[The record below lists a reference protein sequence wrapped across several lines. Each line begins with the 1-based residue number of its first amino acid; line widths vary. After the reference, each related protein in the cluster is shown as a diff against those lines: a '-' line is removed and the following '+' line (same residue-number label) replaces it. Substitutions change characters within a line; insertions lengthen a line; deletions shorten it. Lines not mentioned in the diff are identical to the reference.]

1 MPAPVHSLKLQ
12 VTSTGVVQAVV
23 NLDKLAK
30 AATHVS
36 ASYTTMRSV
45 VIGTTRDIVAGSA
58 ATVVAAKATTTG
70 ATAAVTAATAKA
82 TEAAA
87 TTANTT
93 ATAASTAAK
102 TTETAATTASTTA
115 KVVGAAASKRSAVAT
130 TQMGSATIFGVGATK
145 SATVAMYAFRRSL
158 LSLITPVLL
167 VLGPLGLMF
176 QQFQATKSL
185 QVFQAQLRTATGSIE
200 GAAEALEAL
209 KDFAMETPFEL
220 EKSLEAF
227 VKLTNRGLT
236 PSEAAMRSYG
246 NTASALGF
254 DLTQMIEAVADATTF
269 EFERL
274 KEFGINAKSQGD
286 KVSFTFQG
294 TTKTVGRNAKEIE
307 GFLMSL
313 GDVNFAGAMEIQMAT
328 VGGLASNLKDIWNE
342 MFRTFSEAGAGD
354 GISSFLSGAT
364 ARLKSFISA
373 MKSGELEA
381 SVESWTIAWRD
392 AAEDITAAIDLI
404 SAVVNDAATT
414 WGINLGD
421 AWEPAVR
428 AAKLLPATFATA
440 IKWAG
445 VEIGALILYAEAA
458 ATGMADVFGIAF
470 NTILSS
476 AVTLGKGMAS
486 ALNPFSE
493 LTAKEL
499 GAAAIADA
507 AAQIAAGTELATS
520 KWNNMQA
527 DMAFAGQARKQVLAE
542 VLAEFDVTATKVDVA
557 TTKSKELRAAYEAE
571 ATAREAARAGED
583 RTAKFKIQVEGDPI
597 NSTELT
603 ELREKLLEERE
614 LEDYEFQL
622 RTDRALEY
630 YDEEQAL
637 LTRALGAKQ
646 LQEAEYQTASQE
658 SWRKYSATLTKIQ
671 QDEAKARARTQLQA
685 LTGAGQVASGLRNLA
700 EEGSSARQVLFGIEK
715 GMAVAQAIVF
725 TNLAA
730 VRAMA
735 ELGPIAG
742 PAAAASITTWGYANA
757 AIIAAT
763 AVSDASSG
771 NFADGGI
778 VGGSSFSGDNVVA
791 NVNSGEMILNSSQQ
805 KNLFDN
811 ANGRGNGGSMGTIVH
826 VNNYGNDEVEVTESR
841 IGDQKLIEIAVRT
854 AKAEINAEIR
864 SGSGDHERALQSRD
878 RRVG

>member
-12 VTSTGVVQAVV
+12 VTSTGVAQAVSS
-23 NLDKLAK
+23 LDKLAA

-36 ASYTTMRSV
+36 AAYTTMRSV
-45 VIGTTRDIVAGSA
+45 VVGTTRDIAAASAVTVAGAKATSTNAAATASA
-58 ATVVAAKATTTG
+58 AAAKA
-70 ATAAVTAATAKA
+70 
-82 TEAAA
+82 
-87 TTANTT
+87 
-93 ATAASTAAK
+93 
-102 TTETAATTASTTA
+102 TETAATTANTTA
-115 KVVGAAASKRSAVAT
+115 KVVGAAASRRSAVAT

-158 LSLITPVLL
+158 LSLITPILL

-176 QQFQATKSL
+176 QQFKATKSL
-185 QVFQAQLRTATGSIE
+185 QTFQAQLKTATGSIE

-294 TTKTVGRNAKEIE
+294 TTKTIGRNAQEIE
-307 GFLMSL
+307 GYLMSL
-313 GDVNFAGAMEIQMAT
+313 GEVNFAGAMEERMKT
-328 VGGLASNLKDIWNE
+328 VGGLASNLKDTWNE
-342 MFRTFSEAGAGD
+342 MFRTFSEAGAGG
-354 GISSFLSGAT
+354 GIASFLSGAT
-364 ARLKSFISA
+364 STLKRFVSV
-373 MKSGELEA
+373 MKSGEL
-381 SVESWTIAWRD
+381 SSTVESWTVAWK
-392 AAEDITAAIDLI
+392 
-404 SAVVNDAATT
+404 DAATDIT
-414 WGINLGD
+414 RGLTYIGALLKTEAASWGVDLEG
-421 AWEPAVR
+421 AWGPAIR
-428 AAKLLPATFATA
+428 GAKMLPAIFRAGV
-440 IKWAG
+440 KWAG
-445 VEIGALILYAEAA
+445 IELGSLVTWAA
-458 ATGMADVFGIAF
+458 AAGTGMADVFVLAF
-470 NTILSS
+470 DSILAA
-476 AVTLGKGMAS
+476 AVTLGKGMAQ
-486 ALNPFSE
+486 AMNPFSE
-493 LTAKEL
+493 ISAKEL
-499 GAAAIADA
+499 GAEAIAKA
-507 AAQIAAGTELATS
+507 TAQLAAGA
-520 KWNNMQA
+520 K
-527 DMAFAGQARKQVLAE
+527 
-542 VLAEFDVTATKVDVA
+542 
-557 TTKSKELRAAYEAE
+557 E
-571 ATAREAARAGED
+571 ATDKWALMHTTMAIAG
-583 RTAKFKIQVEGDPI
+583 KFKIVVEGDPI
-597 NSTELT
+597 NASELT

-614 LEDYEFQL
+614 LEDYEFTL
-622 RTDRALEY
+622 RSERAQEFF
-630 YDEEQAL
+630 DEEQEF

-646 LQEAEYQTASQE
+646 LLEAEYQTASQE

-742 PAAAASITTWGYANA
+742 PPAAASITSWGYANA

-811 ANGRGNGGSMGTIVH
+811 ANGRGNGGSSGTIVH

-841 IGDQKLIEIAVRT
+841 LGDQKLIEIAVRT
-854 AKAEINAEIR
+854 TKAEINAEIR

>member
-12 VTSTGVVQAVV
+12 VTSTGVAQAVSS
-23 NLDKLAK
+23 LDKLAA

-36 ASYTTMRSV
+36 AAYTTMRSV
-45 VIGTTRDIVAGSA
+45 VVGTTRDIAAASAVTVAGAKATSASAA
-58 ATVVAAKATTTG
+58 ATVSAAAAKA
-70 ATAAVTAATAKA
+70 
-82 TEAAA
+82 
-87 TTANTT
+87 
-93 ATAASTAAK
+93 
-102 TTETAATTASTTA
+102 TETAATTANTTA
-115 KVVGAAASKRSAVAT
+115 KVVGAAASRRSAVAT

-158 LSLITPVLL
+158 LSLITPILL

-176 QQFQATKSL
+176 QQFKATKSL
-185 QVFQAQLRTATGSIE
+185 QTFQAQLKTATGSIE

-294 TTKTVGRNAKEIE
+294 TTKTIGRNAQEIE
-307 GFLMSL
+307 GYLMSL
-313 GDVNFAGAMEIQMAT
+313 GEVNFAGAMEERMKT
-328 VGGLASNLKDIWNE
+328 VGGLASNLKDTWNE
-342 MFRTFSEAGAGD
+342 MFRTFSEAGAGG
-354 GISSFLSGAT
+354 GIASFLSGAT
-364 ARLKSFISA
+364 STLKRFVSV
-373 MKSGELEA
+373 MKSGEL
-381 SVESWTIAWRD
+381 SSTVESWTVAWK
-392 AAEDITAAIDLI
+392 
-404 SAVVNDAATT
+404 DAATDIT
-414 WGINLGD
+414 RGLTYIGALLKTEAASWGVDLEG
-421 AWEPAVR
+421 AWGPAIR
-428 AAKLLPATFATA
+428 GAKMLPAIFRAGV
-440 IKWAG
+440 KWAG
-445 VEIGALILYAEAA
+445 IELGSLVTWAA
-458 ATGMADVFGIAF
+458 AAGTGMADVFVLAF
-470 NTILSS
+470 DSILAA
-476 AVTLGKGMAS
+476 AVTLGKGMAQ
-486 ALNPFSE
+486 AMNPFSE
-493 LTAKEL
+493 ISAKEL
-499 GAAAIADA
+499 GAEAIAKA
-507 AAQIAAGTELATS
+507 TAQLAAGAKEATD
-520 KWNNMQA
+520 KWALMHTT
-527 DMAFAGQARKQVLAE
+527 MAIAGEARQEEMAI
-542 VLAEFDVTATKVDVA
+542 VLAEFDKTGKAVDAATS
-557 TTKSKELRAAYEAE
+557 KSAALKEAYLAE
-571 ATAREAARAGED
+571 AAALKAAREGSD
-583 RTAKFKIQVEGDPI
+583 RTGKFKIVVEGDPI
-597 NSTELT
+597 NASELT

-614 LEDYEFQL
+614 LEDYEFTL
-622 RTDRALEY
+622 RSERAQEFF
-630 YDEEQAL
+630 DEEQEF

-646 LQEAEYQTASQE
+646 LLEAEYQTASQE

-742 PAAAASITTWGYANA
+742 PPAAASITSWGYANA

-811 ANGRGNGGSMGTIVH
+811 ANGRGSKGSSGTIVH

-841 IGDQKLIEIAVRT
+841 LGDQKLIEIAVRT
-854 AKAEINAEIR
+854 TKAEINAEIR